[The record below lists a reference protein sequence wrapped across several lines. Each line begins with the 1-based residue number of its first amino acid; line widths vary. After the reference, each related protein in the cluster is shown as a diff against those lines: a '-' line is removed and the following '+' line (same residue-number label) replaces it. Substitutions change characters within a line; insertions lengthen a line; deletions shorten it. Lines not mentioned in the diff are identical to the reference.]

1 MLTVFLDTYRL
12 CIPGKKPTFQGGPNR
27 WCSVCGCMSRPKFDP
42 EAPCLFLKQSP
53 CCLPEELMLEADSV
67 QREKKESLAAVS
79 VPRWS
84 NCVIGAWS
92 IESKLMNS
100 AYFTMMIINPIVAVY
115 ILALDNI
122 IWYDYVYMI
131 YVCLARRICRML
143 DSRNRTPH
151 GCCWGSQNLASMLFV
166 AFKLTSHDH
175 DVHDVLYMLIV

>member
-1 MLTVFLDTYRL
+1 
-12 CIPGKKPTFQGGPNR
+12 
-27 WCSVCGCMSRPKFDP
+27 MSQPKFDP

-53 CCLPEELMLEADSV
+53 CWLPEELVLEADSV

-79 VPRWS
+79 GPRWS
-84 NCVIGAWS
+84 NCVIGARS

-131 YVCLARRICRML
+131 YVCLARRICGML
-143 DSRNRTPH
+143 DRNRVPWQQKSGPKTWLQCSSWLSNKHPMTMMSAMYYT
-151 GCCWGSQNLASMLFV
+151 W
-166 AFKLTSHDH
+166 
-175 DVHDVLYMLIV
+175 